1 MKQLDPTTD
10 PPTLTPDC
18 QSLPTVAEFISKA
31 AAHIRT
37 LKNKTS
43 RRLLND
49 RNRASQ
55 RTAARVMVSFLE
67 ANPNAV
73 TPNFQDSSPSD
84 ASLQGVDASATTLT
98 AEMFSHA

>member
-1 MKQLDPTTD
+1 MKQLDPATE
-10 PPTLTPDC
+10 PPALAPDC

-31 AAHIRT
+31 ASHIRT
-37 LKNKTS
+37 LKNKTA
-43 RRLLND
+43 RWLLND

-55 RTAARVMVSFLE
+55 RTAAQVMASFLE

-84 ASLQGVDASATTLT
+84 ASL
-98 AEMFSHA
+98 